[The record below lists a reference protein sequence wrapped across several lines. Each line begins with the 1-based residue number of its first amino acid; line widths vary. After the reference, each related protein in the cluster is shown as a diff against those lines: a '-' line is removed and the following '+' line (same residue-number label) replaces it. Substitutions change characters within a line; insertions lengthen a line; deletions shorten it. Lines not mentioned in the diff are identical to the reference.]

1 MLTGRL
7 LAESLRVGSDLAV
20 ADLRVVRLGRHD
32 VSSSTLPGAEPDD
45 PDPDLGAPGAGATE
59 DQPKIWTIVDFEA
72 PDERADV
79 LAQALADALE
89 TTIGWWADFIV
100 GDDHVVVFA
109 NRIFRYR
116 IGDDAGREEAVSWGR
131 SVGTPDH
138 QLDWGD

>member
-1 MLTGRL
+1 MASHRNF
-7 LAESLRVGSDLAV
+7 RN
-20 ADLRVVRLGRHD
+20 
-32 VSSSTLPGAEPDD
+32 
-45 PDPDLGAPGAGATE
+45 LGAISP
-59 DQPKIWTIVDFEA
+59 QL
-72 PDERADV
+72 RALGD
-79 LAQALADALE
+79 LDGDGL
-89 TTIGWWADFIV
+89 ADFIV